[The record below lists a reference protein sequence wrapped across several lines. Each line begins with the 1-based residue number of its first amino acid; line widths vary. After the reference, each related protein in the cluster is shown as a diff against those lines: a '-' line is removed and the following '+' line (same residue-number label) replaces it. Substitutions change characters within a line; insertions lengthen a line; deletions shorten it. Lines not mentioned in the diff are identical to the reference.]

1 MRNGKNAEK
10 IKGANKIMPRNQT
23 KWRKNER
30 NDIDTHKHQHNY
42 GMISQFQISSINLKC
57 RLVTSLKL

>member
-42 GMISQFQISSINLKC
+42 GMTSQFEM
-57 RLVTSLKL
+57 